1 LALRGTTARRG
12 GRLIPYGKHTI
23 SEADRA
29 AVLRALDSG
38 WLTGGAEVSAFE
50 AELGVACAASSVV
63 SCSNGTTALHLVA
76 DALEAPPGAWWIVP
90 PCTFVASAQA
100 ALYAGYRPV
109 FADCDPNT
117 GLIDPHSVAEFLEAA
132 IDHAAPVAA
141 VVAVDL
147 NGHPAPKDDL
157 LDLLDS
163 HHVPLLRDAAHSI
176 GAVDCDGQPV
186 GADSGVLA
194 TTLSFHPVKLIAAGE
209 GGAITTPDQ
218 ELAATMRHRR
228 SHAMTR
234 STVRPADYQV
244 DEVGFNY
251 RLSDLH
257 AALGRSQL
265 ARIDE
270 KLAHRR
276 ALAEAYGEHFSGV
289 DGVDFVRP
297 LEGSLSAWHLASIRV
312 PAERRWDLIRVLREQ
327 GIGAAHHY
335 PAAHLQPVYERLLP
349 GLPGTCPGAERYC
362 SEQVTLPLH
371 DGLDASDVAR
381 IAEAVLA
388 WR

>member
-1 LALRGTTARRG
+1 V
-12 GRLIPYGKHTI
+12 IPYGKHTI
-23 SEADRA
+23 RAADRA

-38 WLTGGAEVSAFE
+38 WLTGGVEVSAFE
-50 AELGVACAASSVV
+50 AELRTTCAASSVV

-76 DALEAPPGAWWIVP
+76 DALEAPRGAWWIVP

-109 FADCDPNT
+109 FADCDPET
-117 GLIDPHSVAEFLEAA
+117 GLIDPNSVAELLEAA

-157 LDLLDS
+157 LDLLDT
-163 HHVPLLRDAAHSI
+163 HHVPLVRDAAHSL

-209 GGAITTPDQ
+209 GGAIATAD
-218 ELAATMRHRR
+218 EEFAATMRHRR

-234 STVRPADYQV
+234 STDRQADYRV
-244 DEVGFNY
+244 DAVGFNY

-276 ALAEAYGEHFSGV
+276 ALADHYAAHFA
-289 DGVDFVRP
+289 DAEGVDFVRP
-297 LEGSLSAWHLASIRV
+297 LEGSVSAWHLASIRV
-312 PAERRWDLIRVLREQ
+312 PAARRWDLIRVLREQ

-335 PAAHLQPVYERLLP
+335 PAAHLQPVYEGLLP
-349 GLPGTCPGAERYC
+349 GLAGTCPGAERYC
-362 SEQVTLPLH
+362 SQQVTLPLH
-371 DGLDASDVAR
+371 DDLGTTDVDR